1 MTDAKEI
8 KEIERGFLGSLL
20 QAAIDEKISPRLN
33 ADDFEYK
40 KYGRIYETILKQRS
54 AGIIPDLITIHKEL
68 EDISPDEIADLTTAG
83 ISAANISYY
92 ENQIYEASKTRLF
105 VQALQTAKEEID
117 KRITTD
123 TIIKNLLPALAAVT
137 TARNE
142 AGIKSAAELLKTQF
156 PEIRWIVPGMIGE
169 GLTLINGAPKIGKS
183 WFVLNLA
190 IAAASGGGFLG
201 TLKATK
207 TGTLYMALEDTERRI
222 NSRLKQLKAPEA
234 DNLKITTQ
242 WRDGYIGL
250 ENYLKANSEIG
261 LVVIDTL
268 ARFAN
273 IEDMNDYSI
282 TTNAMA
288 RLKRIADD
296 LNIAIVL
303 IHHAK
308 KTGQKSSGADW
319 MESALGSTGLTGA
332 TDSTIFIG
340 RNRNHEK
347 TEQTAALYATGR
359 DAADIKYYL
368 KLDLNCGGWTIT
380 DALKPGP
387 DSSQRT
393 KDKSR
398 GSKIGNTNESL
409 L

>member
-1 MTDAKEI
+1 MTDTKDL
-8 KEIERGFLGSLL
+8 KEIERSFLGCLL
-20 QAAIDEKISPRLN
+20 LATEKTDTRLN
-33 ADDFEYK
+33 PDDFENK
-40 KYGRIYETILKQRS
+40 KYGRIYETILKQRR

-68 EDISPDEIADLTTAG
+68 DDISPDEIAELTTAVP
-83 ISAANISYY
+83 SAANISYY
-92 ENQIYEASKTRLF
+92 ENHIYESSKTRHF
-105 VQALQTAKEEID
+105 IKSLQIAKEEID
-117 KRITTD
+117 NGVTTD

-142 AGIKSAAELLKTQF
+142 AGIKSSAELLKTQF
-156 PEIRWIVPGMIGE
+156 PEIRWIVPGLIGE

-190 IAAASGGGFLG
+190 IAAAAGGGFLG
-201 TLKATK
+201 TLKAVK
-207 TGTLYMALEDTERRI
+207 TDTLYLALEDTERRI
-222 NSRLKQLKAPEA
+222 HNRLKKLKAPES

-242 WRDGYIGL
+242 WRDGYTGL
-250 ENYLKANSEIG
+250 ENYLKTNNRIG
-261 LVVIDTL
+261 LVIIDTL

-303 IHHAK
+303 IHHAR

-332 TDSTIFIG
+332 TDSTIFISRS
-340 RNRNHEK
+340 RNSEK
-347 TEQTAALYATGR
+347 TENSATLYATGR
-359 DAADIKYYL
+359 DAADIKHEL
-368 KLDLNCGGWTIT
+368 KLDLEFGGWIIT
-380 DALKPGP
+380 NKPKPEP
-387 DSSQRT
+387 D
-393 KDKSR
+393 KKNA
-398 GSKIGNTNESL
+398 GAKENNKTNNEEL